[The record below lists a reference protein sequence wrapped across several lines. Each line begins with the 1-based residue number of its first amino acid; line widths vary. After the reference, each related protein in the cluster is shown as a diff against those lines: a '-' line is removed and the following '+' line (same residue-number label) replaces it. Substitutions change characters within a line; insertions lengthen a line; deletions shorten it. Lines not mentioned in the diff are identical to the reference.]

1 MISAAGRLR
10 GNKEMNLEEII
21 PEKNLLT
28 KPEVLEDYRRD
39 RSFVC
44 PIRPRLVVKARSAG
58 EVQAV
63 VKWANETRT
72 PLVPVSSAGP
82 HFHGDTVP
90 SVGGAVIVDLSEM
103 KRVIRVDR
111 RNRVVMIEPGVT
123 FEELIPAV
131 EREGLATFMPLLP
144 RSRKSVLTSFLE
156 RTPITTP
163 RFHWEPQ
170 DPLQCVEVIYGTG
183 DLMRTGSATIPAL
196 LERQWALGK
205 AQLRGMGP
213 SQVDFTRLLQGAQ
226 GTMGI
231 VTWATI
237 KCRPL
242 AKRKKMFLVP
252 SEALGA
258 LIEMAYGITFK
269 KLGEELLILNN
280 ASLAAM
286 LGKDREEIETVRAQL
301 PPWVLVLGIEG
312 AGVLPEERVAYQE
325 AECSD
330 VAQSLGLELK
340 TVIPGVKAENV
351 SELLHRPSS
360 EPYWKLRLQG
370 ASGEIFFLTTLD
382 KAPACVETVCG
393 LAARNRY
400 DAERIG
406 IYLQPTVQGTNCH
419 VEFTFGYALQVH
431 HEADK
436 VRRLV
441 EEGSET
447 LAGRG
452 AFFSRPYGS
461 WARIAYRENAQV
473 VIGQRKLKNIFD
485 PNGILNPGKLCF

>member
-1 MISAAGRLR
+1 MGA
-10 GNKEMNLEEII
+10 LEELGQII
-21 PEKNLLT
+21 GSQNVADRS
-28 KPEVLEDYRRD
+28 EVLQGYSNDL
-39 RSFVC
+39 SFVQR
-44 PIRPRLVVKARSAG
+44 IRPGAAVKANSA
-58 EVQAV
+58 EAV
-63 VKWANETRT
+63 KAIVKWANETLT
-72 PLVPVSSAGP
+72 PLVPVSSGAP
-82 HFHGDTVP
+82 HFHGATVP
-90 SVGGAVIVDLSEM
+90 GVGGAVVVDLSGM
-103 KRVIRVDR
+103 KRIMRVDR

-131 EREGLATFMPLLP
+131 EKEGLATSMPLLP
-144 RSRKSVLTSFLE
+144 RSQKSVLTSFLE

-183 DLMRTGSATIPAL
+183 DLMRTGSATIPVS
-196 LERQWALGK
+196 LERQWALGR
-205 AQLRGMGP
+205 AQIRGMGP

-252 SEALGA
+252 SEDLSP

-269 KLGEELLILNN
+269 KLGDELLVLNQ
-280 ASLAAM
+280 ASLAAI
-286 LGKDREEIETVRAQL
+286 LGKDREEIETIRAQL
-301 PPWVLVLGIEG
+301 PPWVLLLGIEG

-325 AECSD
+325 AESSD

-340 TVIPGVKAENV
+340 GVIPGARAEDV
-351 SELLHRPSS
+351 SELLRRPSS

-370 ASGEIFFLTTLD
+370 ASSEVFFLTTLD
-382 KAPACVETVCG
+382 KAPAFVETVCG
-393 LAARNRY
+393 LAARSRY
-400 DAERIG
+400 DGERIG
-406 IYLQPTVQGTNCH
+406 IYVQPTVQGTNCH
-419 VEFTFGYALQVH
+419 VEFTFSYAPQARQ
-431 HEADK
+431 EADK

-441 EEGSET
+441 EEGSEA

-452 AFFSRPYGS
+452 AFFSRPYGP

-473 VIGQRKLKNIFD
+473 VIGQRKLKDIFD

>member
-1 MISAAGRLR
+1 
-10 GNKEMNLEEII
+10 MNLEEII
-21 PEKNLLT
+21 PEKNLLS
-28 KPEVLEDYRRD
+28 KPEVLEHYRRD
-39 RSFVC
+39 ESFVC

-90 SVGGAVIVDLSEM
+90 SVGGAVVVDVSGM
-103 KRVIRVDR
+103 KKIIRVDR
-111 RNRVVMIEPGVT
+111 RNRVAMIEPGVT

-131 EREGLATFMPLLP
+131 EKEGLATCMPLLP

-183 DLMRTGSATIPAL
+183 DLMRTGSATIPTS

-205 AQLRGMGP
+205 AQIRGMGP

-242 AKRKKMFLVP
+242 AKCKKMFLVAGA
-252 SEALGA
+252 ALSP

-269 KLGEELLILNN
+269 KLGDELLVLNN
-280 ASLAAM
+280 VSLAAI
-286 LGKDREEIETVRAQL
+286 LGRDREEIDAIQARL
-301 PPWVLVLGIEG
+301 PSWILVLGIEG

-325 AECSD
+325 AEAAA
-330 VAQSLGLELK
+330 VAQSLGLDLK
-340 TVIPGVKAENV
+340 RVIPGARAEDV
-351 SELLHRPSS
+351 SKLLSQPSS

-370 ASGEIFFLTTLD
+370 ASSEIFFLTTLD
-382 KAPACVETVCG
+382 KAPEFVDTVNG
-393 LAARNRY
+393 LAARDRH
-400 DAERIG
+400 DGEKIG
-406 IYLQPTVQGTNCH
+406 VYVQPTVQGTNCH
-419 VEFTFGYALQVH
+419 IEFTFSYPPQDRL
-431 HEADK
+431 ETEK
-436 VRRLV
+436 VRRMV
-441 EEGSET
+441 EDGSEV

-461 WARIAYRENAQV
+461 WARVAYAREDAQV
-473 VIGQRKLKNIFD
+473 MIGQRKLKDIFD

>member
-1 MISAAGRLR
+1 
-10 GNKEMNLEEII
+10 MNLEEII

-44 PIRPRLVVKARSAG
+44 PIRPRLVVKARSAS

-111 RNRVVMIEPGVT
+111 RNRVAMIEPGVT

-131 EREGLATFMPLLP
+131 EKEGLATLMPLLP
-144 RSRKSVLTSFLE
+144 RSQKSVLTSFLE

-183 DLMRTGSATIPAL
+183 DLMRTGSATIPTS
-196 LERQWALGK
+196 LEKQWAVGR
-205 AQLRGMGP
+205 AQMRGMGP

-252 SEALGA
+252 SEDLSP

-269 KLGEELLILNN
+269 KLGDELLVLNQ
-280 ASLAAM
+280 ASLAAI
-286 LGKDREEIETVRAQL
+286 LGKDREGIETIRGQL
-301 PPWVLVLGIEG
+301 PPWVLLLGIEG

-325 AECSD
+325 AESSD

-340 TVIPGVKAENV
+340 GVIPGARAEDV

-370 ASGEIFFLTTLD
+370 ASSEIFFLTTLD
-382 KAPACVETVCG
+382 KAPAFVDTVYG

-400 DAERIG
+400 DGERIG
-406 IYLQPTVQGTNCH
+406 IYVQPTVQGTNCH
-419 VEFTFGYALQVH
+419 LEFTFSYAPQARQ
-431 HEADK
+431 EADK

-441 EEGSET
+441 EEGSEA
-447 LAGRG
+447 LAGKG
-452 AFFSRPYGS
+452 AFFSRPYGP

>member
-1 MISAAGRLR
+1 
-10 GNKEMNLEEII
+10 MNLEEII
-21 PEKNLLT
+21 PEKNLLS
-28 KPEVLEDYRRD
+28 KPEVLEHYRRD
-39 RSFVC
+39 ESFVC

-90 SVGGAVIVDLSEM
+90 SVGGAVVVDVSGM
-103 KRVIRVDR
+103 KKIIRVDR
-111 RNRVVMIEPGVT
+111 RNRVAMIEPGVT

-131 EREGLATFMPLLP
+131 EKEGLATCMPLLP

-183 DLMRTGSATIPAL
+183 DLMRTGSATIPTS
-196 LERQWALGK
+196 LERQWAVGR
-205 AQLRGMGP
+205 AQIRGMGP

-242 AKRKKMFLVP
+242 AKRKKLFLVP
-252 SEALGA
+252 SGDLSP

-269 KLGEELLILNN
+269 KLGDELLILNN
-280 ASLAAM
+280 ASLAAI
-286 LGKDREEIETVRAQL
+286 LGKDREEIEAIQAEL
-301 PPWVLVLGIEG
+301 PPWVLLLGIEG

-325 AECSD
+325 AACAE
-330 VAQSLGLELK
+330 VAQSVGLELK
-340 TVIPGVKAENV
+340 GGIPGARAEEV
-351 SELLHRPSS
+351 STLLCRPSS
-360 EPYWKLRLQG
+360 EPYWKLKSQG
-370 ASGEIFFLTTLD
+370 AFSEIFFLTTLD
-382 KAPACVETVCG
+382 KAPAFVETVYG

-400 DAERIG
+400 EGERIG
-406 IYLQPTVQGTNCH
+406 VYLQPTVQGTNCH
-419 VEFTFGYALQVH
+419 VEFTFSYAPQAV
-431 HEADK
+431 DK

-441 EEGSET
+441 EEGSEA
-447 LAGRG
+447 LAARG
-452 AFFSRPYGS
+452 AFFSRPYGP
-461 WARIAYRENAQV
+461 WAGIAYRDNPQV
-473 VIGQRKLKNIFD
+473 VIGQRKVKNIFD

>member
-1 MISAAGRLR
+1 MGA
-10 GNKEMNLEEII
+10 LEELGQII
-21 PEKNLLT
+21 GSQNVADRS
-28 KPEVLEDYRRD
+28 EVLQGYSNDL
-39 RSFVC
+39 SFVQR
-44 PIRPRLVVKARSAG
+44 IRPGAAVKANSA
-58 EVQAV
+58 EAV
-63 VKWANETRT
+63 KAIVKWANETLT
-72 PLVPVSSAGP
+72 PLVPVSSGAP
-82 HFHGDTVP
+82 HFHGATVP
-90 SVGGAVIVDLSEM
+90 GVGGAVVVDLSGM
-103 KRVIRVDR
+103 KRIMRVDR

-131 EREGLATFMPLLP
+131 EKEGLATSMPLLP
-144 RSRKSVLTSFLE
+144 RSQKSVLTSFLE

-183 DLMRTGSATIPAL
+183 DLMRTGSATIPVS
-196 LERQWALGK
+196 LERQWALGR
-205 AQLRGMGP
+205 AQIRGMGP

-252 SEALGA
+252 SEDLSP

-269 KLGEELLILNN
+269 KLGDELLVLNK
-280 ASLAAM
+280 ASLAAI
-286 LGKDREEIETVRAQL
+286 LGKDREEIETIRAQL
-301 PPWVLVLGIEG
+301 PPWVLLLGIEG

-325 AECSD
+325 AESSD

-340 TVIPGVKAENV
+340 GVIPGARAEDV

-370 ASGEIFFLTTLD
+370 ASSEIFFLTTLD
-382 KAPACVETVCG
+382 KAPAFVDTVYG

-400 DAERIG
+400 DGERIG
-406 IYLQPTVQGTNCH
+406 IYVQPTVQGTNCH
-419 VEFTFGYALQVH
+419 VEFTFSYAPQARQ
-431 HEADK
+431 EADK

-441 EEGSET
+441 EEGSEA

-452 AFFSRPYGS
+452 AFFSRPYGP

-473 VIGQRKLKNIFD
+473 VIGQRKLKDIFD